1 VVAAIYV
8 SVRTTAQFFV
18 LGAVVALILG
28 GSQALSRS
36 LFSQLIPK
44 GREAEYFSLYEV
56 TDKGTSWICPLIF
69 GLALQF
75 TRSYRL
81 AILTLIVFFVAGMAV
96 LARVDFTRGA
106 REAQVE

>member
-1 VVAAIYV
+1 
-8 SVRTTAQFFV
+8 V
-18 LGAVVALILG
+18 LFLRPPLP
-28 GSQALSRS
+28 SPALSRS

-56 TDKGTSWICPLIF
+56 TDKGTSRICPLLF

-81 AILTLIVFFVAGMAV
+81 AILTLIVFFLGGMVV
-96 LARVDFTRGA
+96 LARVTVPEGGA
-106 REAQVE
+106 GRPRLRNPA